1 MLQHER
7 LINDPGGTL
16 RDIWNDT
23 GWRFVVIAA
32 ALVFILETVAEL
44 VGLVE
49 SSAWW
54 FALTLTIVWIAR
66 SLVSRPLRGRLTD
79 TPNMTVVL
87 AVIGLTSMQGIFSY
101 TTVGATFS
109 AEPIFWPYSLIM
121 IGTLVAARLAAP
133 YAARPLNIWLLAYAF
148 LVFWLH
154 VVMWTSELS
163 FIDPPFSW
171 GLAIMGLAL
180 LARWIAGRGFDGP
193 VLSPL
198 NVTVALTIFLQWWLE
213 YGVNKSGSAP
223 TRGATRRSTGPGCWP
238 PSASR
243 WAFACSRPHLHPA
256 ATNNRE
262 PSCRA
267 PSASAN
273 GGGDCGAVFVRRVRR
288 DRAAASDEDAAG
300 ADGGG
305 FAGLGADLVGA
316 QVAETGAADAAHDG
330 LVGLTPDVG
339 EAGVGLVAVVP
350 VDRGDG

>member
-1 MLQHER
+1 MPHHER
-7 LINDPGGTL
+7 LINDPAGTL

-23 GWRFVVIAA
+23 GWRFVVIAS
-32 ALVFILETVAEL
+32 ALVFILETVVDL

-49 SSAWW
+49 NSAWW

-66 SLVSRPLRGRLTD
+66 SLVSRPVNGRLTD

-87 AVIGLTSMQGIFSY
+87 AVAGLTSMQGIFSY

-109 AEPIFWPYSLIM
+109 AEPIHWPYSLIM

-163 FIDPPFSW
+163 FVNAPFSW

-213 YGVNKSGSAP
+213 YGVNKSGIGVDSWSNQELSWPWVLATLGVALGVRLLAP
-223 TRGATRRSTGPGCWP
+223 QAPL
-238 PSASR
+238 SR
-243 WAFACSRPHLHPA
+243 
-256 ATNNRE
+256 
-262 PSCRA
+262 
-267 PSASAN
+267 
-273 GGGDCGAVFVRRVRR
+273 
-288 DRAAASDEDAAG
+288 SDE
-300 ADGGG
+300 
-305 FAGLGADLVGA
+305 
-316 QVAETGAADAAHDG
+316 
-330 LVGLTPDVG
+330 
-339 EAGVGLVAVVP
+339 
-350 VDRGDG
+350 